1 MKTRGLAIASVAVA
15 ATIGL
20 TGCGS
25 SAGNAPASGA
35 STAVTATAPA
45 DPSSE
50 FEAAVAQIGGT
61 SLKLKMTMLGGMGMS
76 GVVDARARKAELTTE
91 MGTTGS
97 MVVRQVGNDMYVKA
111 SGQLASLVGG
121 SAGKWMHI
129 DTSKVSANSPLNVAN
144 SDPKK
149 TAQMLAESTDVQ
161 KTGDHTFAGKVDF
174 TKSPTFK
181 SAGAAA
187 DTSGLTEKLKAVPF
201 TATTDDQGRLANL
214 TFDLESLAPGVG
226 KMTTEYSDFGT
237 PVDVQAP
244 PSAQVVPMPEKFR
257 KAMGA

>member
-1 MKTRGLAIASVAVA
+1 MASVALA

-20 TGCGS
+20 SGCGPKSESS
-25 SAGNAPASGA
+25 SAGAPAGA
-35 STAVTATAPA
+35 SSASAPA
-45 DPSSE
+45 APSSE
-50 FEAAVAQIGGT
+50 FEAAVAEIGET
-61 SLKLKMTMLGGMGMS
+61 PVKLKMTMLGGMGMS
-76 GVVDARARKAELTTE
+76 GAVDGKAHKAELTTE

-97 MVVRQVGNDMYVKA
+97 MVVRQVGNDLYVKA

-129 DTSKVSANSPLNVAN
+129 DSSKVGASSPLNLAN
-144 SDPKK
+144 TDPKA
-149 TAQMLAESTDVQ
+149 TARMLTGSTDVQ
-161 KTGDHTFAGKVDF
+161 KTGEHSFAGKVDF

-201 TATTDDQGRLANL
+201 TAQTDDQGRLVNL

-244 PSAQVVPMPEKFR
+244 PPAQVVPMPEKFR